1 MNKTIRTF
9 DEITTM
15 LQQRKSAG
23 AKPAAAVKSAATVD
37 SVPEKDAN
45 EKGVVTVPGNPALDK
60 TQTLSSSTN
69 ADTTPTLTPPSV
81 DKTIAGSEPCSINM
95 KVANTVTAIRE
106 LVAQTQKRAVAEKTL
121 PAGTSALPTGQAA
134 IKSKPAPSTEK
145 GAPGTSADQAK
156 GEKDPTEKG
165 EVKVK
170 SDVIDGQ
177 AKGNEVENTDK
188 QATGNAFL
196 EFTPEFHFKIASTI
210 LATEQGRQTVEALLL
225 QELGAEAAND
235 LVKAASMMEDQ
246 AAQAAAYEA
255 SGAAYADQLWEQA
268 SPDEQEKIIKIASIH
283 EYQKSRFAEDEFGAL
298 LKQAYDQG
306 AEAAAGQMD
315 QSAAPPGAE
324 GAAPGGAE
332 GEEGGGQEASIDD
345 IVEVLQNLV
354 QSGQITSDVAEEIL
368 TKLVGGEEGGAAP
381 GGAEDA
387 MGAEGAAPPG
397 ADQIPPEIS
406 GPAEKAASIVN
417 AILKQEAGQVP
428 AATA

>member
-121 PAGTSALPTGQAA
+121 PAGTSALPTG
-134 IKSKPAPSTEK
+134 
-145 GAPGTSADQAK
+145 QAK